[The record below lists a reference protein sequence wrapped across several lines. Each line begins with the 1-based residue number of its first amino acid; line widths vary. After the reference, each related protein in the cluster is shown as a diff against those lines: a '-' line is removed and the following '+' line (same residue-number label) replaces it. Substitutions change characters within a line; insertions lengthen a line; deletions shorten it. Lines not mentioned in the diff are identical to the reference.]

1 MATDKEP
8 ATETDAQDLPAGG
21 AGEAPG
27 TEARSEGDELL
38 LSLQDAQAKA
48 DDYWNQLL
56 RLRAEM
62 ANQQR
67 RAERELENAH
77 KYGLE
82 KFAAELL
89 PVIDG
94 LEMGLN
100 ASTAGEGVDPVKLR
114 EGMELTLKILTATLN
129 KFGLRALDPAGE
141 RFNPELHQAMT
152 VQPAPGAEPNTVLTV
167 YQKGYLLNDRL
178 IRPAMVVVSAAGG
191 AGKPE
196 GPVEKKIDEM
206 A

>member
-1 MATDKEP
+1 MATEKEP
-8 ATETDAQDLPAGG
+8 AAAADERDQAAGGSEPGTDAAQGG
-21 AGEAPG
+21 ADA
-27 TEARSEGDELL
+27 LL

-56 RLRAEM
+56 RVRAEL
-62 ANQQR
+62 ANVQR

-94 LEMGLN
+94 LEMGLG
-100 ASTAGEGVDPVKLR
+100 AATGDAVDPVKLR
-114 EGMELTLKILTATLN
+114 EGMELTLKILTAAVN
-129 KFGLRALDPAGE
+129 KFGLRAVDPVGE
-141 RFNPELHQAMT
+141 KFNPEQHQAMS

-178 IRPAMVVVSAAGG
+178 IRPAMVVVSASGG
-191 AGKPE
+191 GKPDAA
-196 GPVEKKIDEM
+196 VEKKIDEM

>member
-1 MATDKEP
+1 MAADEREQESGT
-8 ATETDAQDLPAGG
+8 AGAGTDAAQGG
-21 AGEAPG
+21 A
-27 TEARSEGDELL
+27 DELL
-38 LSLQDAQAKA
+38 LSLQDAQSKA

-56 RLRAEM
+56 RVRAEM
-62 ANQQR
+62 ANVQR

-94 LEMGLN
+94 LEMGLGV
-100 ASTAGEGVDPVKLR
+100 AAGDKVDPAKLR
-114 EGMELTLKILTATLN
+114 EGMELTLKILTAAVN
-129 KFGLRALDPAGE
+129 KFGLRAVDPVGE
-141 RFNPELHQAMT
+141 KFNPELHQAMS
-152 VQPAPGAEPNTVLTV
+152 VQPAPGAEPNTVLAV

-191 AGKPE
+191 GKPDTA
-196 GPVEKKIDEM
+196 VEKKIDEM

>member
-1 MATDKEP
+1 MATEKEP
-8 ATETDAQDLPAGG
+8 AVAADEQDQESGAAGAGTDAAQGG
-21 AGEAPG
+21 A
-27 TEARSEGDELL
+27 DELL

-56 RLRAEM
+56 RVRAEM
-62 ANQQR
+62 ANVQR
-67 RAERELENAH
+67 RFERELENAH

-94 LEMGLN
+94 LEMGLGV
-100 ASTAGEGVDPVKLR
+100 AAGDKVDPVKLR
-114 EGMELTLKILTATLN
+114 EGMELTLKILTAAVN
-129 KFGLRALDPAGE
+129 KFGLRAVDPVGE
-141 RFNPELHQAMT
+141 KFNPELHQAMS

-178 IRPAMVVVSAAGG
+178 IRPAMVVVSATGG
-191 AGKPE
+191 GKPDAA
-196 GPVEKKIDEM
+196 VEKKIDEM

>member
-1 MATDKEP
+1 MATEQDPAADAREPEQSSGGGEP
-8 ATETDAQDLPAGG
+8 AAQSATDGN
-21 AGEAPG
+21 
-27 TEARSEGDELL
+27 ELL

-56 RLRAEM
+56 RARAEM
-62 ANQQR
+62 SNLQR

-82 KFAAELL
+82 KFATELL

-94 LEMGLN
+94 LEMGLS
-100 ASTAGEGVDPVKLR
+100 AAADADRVDPVKLR
-114 EGMELTLKILTATLN
+114 EGMELTLKILAASLE
-129 KFGLRALDPAGE
+129 KFGVRALNPAGE
-141 RFNPELHQAMT
+141 RFNPAQHQAMA
-152 VQPAPGAEPNTVLTV
+152 VQPAPGAEPNTVLAV

-178 IRPAMVVVSAAGG
+178 IRPAMVVVSAAG
-191 AGKPE
+191 KPE
-196 GPVEKKIDEM
+196 GSAEKKIDEL

>member
-1 MATDKEP
+1 MATEKEP
-8 ATETDAQDLPAGG
+8 AMAADERDQESGAADAGTDAAQGG
-21 AGEAPG
+21 A
-27 TEARSEGDELL
+27 DELL
-38 LSLQDAQAKA
+38 LSLQDAQSKA

-56 RLRAEM
+56 RVRAEM
-62 ANQQR
+62 ANVQR

-94 LEMGLN
+94 LEMGLGV
-100 ASTAGEGVDPVKLR
+100 AAGDKVDPAKLR
-114 EGMELTLKILTATLN
+114 EGMELTLKILTAAVN
-129 KFGLRALDPAGE
+129 KFGLRAVDPVGE
-141 RFNPELHQAMT
+141 KFNPELHQAMS

-178 IRPAMVVVSAAGG
+178 IRPAMVVVSATGG
-191 AGKPE
+191 GKPDAA
-196 GPVEKKIDEM
+196 VEKKIDEM

>member
-1 MATDKEP
+1 MATDKDP
-8 ATETDAQDLPAGG
+8 AMETDAQDLPVGG
-21 AGEAPG
+21 AGEGSG
-27 TEARSEGDELL
+27 TEKRSEGEDLL
-38 LSLQDAQAKA
+38 LSLQDARAKA

-82 KFAAELL
+82 KFAAEML

-100 ASTAGEGVDPVKLR
+100 ASAAGEGVDPVKLR
-114 EGMELTLKILTATLN
+114 EGMELTLKILSASLE
-129 KFGLRALDPAGE
+129 KFGVRALNPAGE
-141 RFNPELHQAMT
+141 KFNPAQHQAIA
-152 VQPAPGAEPNTVLTV
+152 VQPASGAEPNTVLAV

-178 IRPAMVVVSAAGG
+178 MRPAMVVVSAAGG
-191 AGKPE
+191 TGKPE
-196 GPVEKKIDEM
+196 GPAEKKIDEL

>member
-1 MATDKEP
+1 MEADERQQTAEGAGP
-8 ATETDAQDLPAGG
+8 EAENAQGG
-21 AGEAPG
+21 A
-27 TEARSEGDELL
+27 DELL

-48 DDYWNQLL
+48 DEYWNQLL
-56 RLRAEM
+56 RVRAEM
-62 ANQQR
+62 ANVQR

-89 PVIDG
+89 PVLDG
-94 LEMGLN
+94 LEMGLG
-100 ASTAGEGVDPVKLR
+100 AAGDRIDPVKLH
-114 EGMELTLKILTATLN
+114 EGMELTLKILTAAVN
-129 KFGLRALDPAGE
+129 KFGLRAVDPVGE
-141 RFNPELHQAMT
+141 KFNPELHQAMS
-152 VQPAPGAEPNTVLTV
+152 VQPAPGTEPNTVLTV

-191 AGKPE
+191 GKPDAAA
-196 GPVEKKIDEM
+196 EKKIDEL

>member
-1 MATDKEP
+1 MATDKDP
-8 ATETDAQDLPAGG
+8 AMETDAQDLPAGG
-21 AGEAPG
+21 AGEGSG
-27 TEARSEGDELL
+27 TEERSEGEDLL
-38 LSLQDAQAKA
+38 LSLQDARAKA

-82 KFAAELL
+82 KFAAEML

-100 ASTAGEGVDPVKLR
+100 ASAAGEGVDPVKLR
-114 EGMELTLKILTATLN
+114 EGMELTLKILSASLE
-129 KFGLRALDPAGE
+129 KFGVRALNPAGE
-141 RFNPELHQAMT
+141 KFNPAQHQAMA
-152 VQPAPGAEPNTVLTV
+152 VQPASGAEPNTVLAV

-178 IRPAMVVVSAAGG
+178 MRPAMVVVSAAGG
-191 AGKPE
+191 TGKPE
-196 GPVEKKIDEM
+196 GPAEKKIDEL

>member
-1 MATDKEP
+1 MATEKEP
-8 ATETDAQDLPAGG
+8 AMAADERDQAAGG
-21 AGEAPG
+21 SGPG
-27 TEARSEGDELL
+27 TDNAQGGADELL

-56 RLRAEM
+56 RVRAEM
-62 ANQQR
+62 ANVQR

-94 LEMGLN
+94 LEMGLG
-100 ASTAGEGVDPVKLR
+100 AAAGDTVDPVKLR
-114 EGMELTLKILTATLN
+114 EGMELTLKILTAAVN
-129 KFGLRALDPAGE
+129 KFGLRAVDPMGE
-141 RFNPELHQAMT
+141 KFNPELHQAMS

-178 IRPAMVVVSAAGG
+178 IRPAMVVVSAGG
-191 AGKPE
+191 GGKPDAAA
-196 GPVEKKIDEM
+196 EKKIDEM

>member
-1 MATDKEP
+1 MATEKEP
-8 ATETDAQDLPAGG
+8 AMAADERDQGTGGTGAGTDEAQGG
-21 AGEAPG
+21 ADA
-27 TEARSEGDELL
+27 LL

-56 RLRAEM
+56 RVRAEM
-62 ANQQR
+62 ANVQR

-94 LEMGLN
+94 LEMGLG
-100 ASTAGEGVDPVKLR
+100 AAAGDKVDPVKLR
-114 EGMELTLKILTATLN
+114 EGMELTLKILTAAVS
-129 KFGLRALDPAGE
+129 KFGLRAVDPVGE
-141 RFNPELHQAMT
+141 KFNPDLHQAMS
-152 VQPAPGAEPNTVLTV
+152 VQPAPDAEPNTVLTV

-191 AGKPE
+191 GKPDAAA
-196 GPVEKKIDEM
+196 EKKIDEM

>member
-1 MATDKEP
+1 MATDKDP
-8 ATETDAQDLPAGG
+8 AMETDAQDLPVGG
-21 AGEAPG
+21 AGEGSG
-27 TEARSEGDELL
+27 TEKRSEGEDLL
-38 LSLQDAQAKA
+38 LSLQDARAKA

-82 KFAAELL
+82 KFAAEML

-100 ASTAGEGVDPVKLR
+100 ASAAGEGVDPVKLR
-114 EGMELTLKILTATLN
+114 EGMELTLKILSASLE
-129 KFGLRALDPAGE
+129 KFGVRALNPAGE
-141 RFNPELHQAMT
+141 KFNPAQHQAMA
-152 VQPAPGAEPNTVLTV
+152 VQPASGAEPNTVLAV

-178 IRPAMVVVSAAGG
+178 MRPAMVVVSAAGG
-191 AGKPE
+191 TGKPE
-196 GPVEKKIDEM
+196 GPAEKKIDEL